1 MGMKRRFLKTFSIA
15 VIVGLLYGFT
25 SVWLQAICINRG
37 IHFYM
42 RIDVAIDLLH
52 LLAGNTVLIY
62 GFFAA
67 FLLFIISDVH
77 KFKGKGY
84 KMYKKLID
92 DKMNL
97 FVWLTGLV
105 VDFFFFLIWSLYAL
119 ERQKH
124 VGDVFFD
131 LPTVAPAYVI
141 YFMLIISLLGYLV
154 FSLVVGAFDAGGD
167 HVEGDQ

>member
-67 FLLFIISDVH
+67 FLLFIVSDVH
-77 KFKGKGY
+77 KIEDENIYRRYKKRIEG
-84 KMYKKLID
+84 KMYI
-92 DKMNL
+92 
-97 FVWLTGLV
+97 FVWITGLV

-131 LPTVAPAYVI
+131 LPTVAPAFVI

-154 FSLVVGAFDAGGD
+154 FSLVMGAFDAGGD
-167 HVEGDQ
+167 